1 MINMFFLKL
10 GFVVYLNR
18 MILISCKKLNKNLN
32 NKYFFFVFILKIYN
46 NYDMIMLIFFLII
59 ILDLL

>member
-1 MINMFFLKL
+1 MFLKL

-18 MILISCKKLNKNLN
+18 MILINCKKLNKNLY